1 MPNHRF
7 LRLPALLLFLTLLSC
22 AGRQEPA
29 WWDSNQGQ
37 RLDREIGQMLLVGFR
52 GQTLDPGSSLARDLE
67 RLHIGGVILFDYDVE
82 LGKPGRN
89 IQSPEQVRRLTRGLQ
104 SRVRTPLFIA
114 ADQEGGRVI
123 RLKPEYGFAPLPS
136 AAEMGEGQSQRTGQL
151 AAAMART
158 MADLGI
164 NLDFAPV
171 LDLNVNPDSPAIG
184 KLERSFGRDPKR
196 VAAHGLAFVQGLHQ
210 GGVLSC
216 VKHFPGHG
224 SSLADSHQGFTDVS
238 ATWSRE
244 ELEPFAALIR
254 SGKCDMV
261 MTGHLFNSR
270 LDPLHP
276 ATLSRKTINGLL
288 RGALGF
294 DGVVVTD
301 DLQMGAISR
310 HYGMEQA
317 IELAVNAGVDI
328 LLFGNNLEYDPD
340 MARRAHAILKKLV
353 REERVSRERISQSY
367 ERIMR
372 LKARLGAAD

>member
-7 LRLPALLLFLTLLSC
+7 LRLPALFLLLALLSC
-22 AGRQEPA
+22 GGRQEPV
-29 WWDSNQGQ
+29 WWDSDLDQK
-37 RLDREIGQMLLVGFR
+37 LDREIGQMLLVGFR
-52 GQTLDPGSSLARDLE
+52 GQALDPGSSLSRDLE
-67 RLHIGGVILFDYDVE
+67 RLNIGGVILFDYDVE
-82 LGKPGRN
+82 LKKPGRN
-89 IQSPEQVRRLTRGLQ
+89 IHSPEQVRRLTRRLQ
-104 SRVRTPLFIA
+104 SLARTPLFVA
-114 ADQEGGRVI
+114 VDQEGGRVT

-136 AAEMGEGQSQRTGQL
+136 AAEMGRGRTQRTEQL

-158 MADLGI
+158 MAELGI

-171 LDLNVNPDSPAIG
+171 LDLNVNPDNPVIG
-184 KLERSFGRDPKR
+184 KLGRSFGRDPKR
-196 VAAHGLAFVQGLHQ
+196 VAAHGLAFVQGLHR
-210 GGVLSC
+210 GGVLAC

-254 SGKCDMV
+254 SKECDMV

-270 LDPLHP
+270 LDPQHP
-276 ATLSRKTINGLL
+276 ATLSRKTITGLL

-317 IELAVNAGVDI
+317 MELAVNAGADI
-328 LLFGNNLEYDPD
+328 LLLGNNLEYDPN
-340 MARRAHAILKKLV
+340 MARRAHTILKKLV
-353 REERVSRERISQSY
+353 REERIPRSRIKESY
-367 ERIMR
+367 ERIMG
-372 LKARLGAAD
+372 LKARLGAAG